1 MTIHIGVACLC
12 VYCYIYDIGFTTKV
26 RPLPSENERVI
37 AMRLAICKNRDKRS
51 IKELRSINKFLPYC
65 GAGNVREHD

>member
-51 IKELRSINKFLPYC
+51 IKEY
-65 GAGNVREHD
+65 

>member
-12 VYCYIYDIGFTTKV
+12 VYCYIYDIEFTTKV

-37 AMRLAICKNRDKRS
+37 AMRLAICKTEIS
-51 IKELRSINKFLPYC
+51 GVLRSINKFLPYC